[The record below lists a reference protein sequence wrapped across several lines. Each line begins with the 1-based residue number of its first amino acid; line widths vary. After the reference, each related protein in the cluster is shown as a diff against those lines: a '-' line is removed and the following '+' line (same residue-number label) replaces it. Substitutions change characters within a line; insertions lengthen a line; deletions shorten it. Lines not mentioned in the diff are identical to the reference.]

1 MILVLKNVYIITEI
15 STDKILFSVTQPEP
29 GGFAVPHTVQ
39 AEAGRVC
46 GGHEHN
52 PLPPRPR
59 LPRPQLCQRQSA
71 GNSACRPR
79 LAHQKTKGKIGF
91 RRKDNYLNN
100 EFIKVRNSKM
110 QNQFTYQLFV
120 KI

>member
-1 MILVLKNVYIITEI
+1 M
-15 STDKILFSVTQPEP
+15 
-29 GGFAVPHTVQ
+29 PHIVQ

-59 LPRPQLCQRQSA
+59 LPRPQLCQRQPAS
-71 GNSACRPR
+71 NRACRPR

-91 RRKDNYLNN
+91 KKR
-100 EFIKVRNSKM
+100 
-110 QNQFTYQLFV
+110 QLFE
-120 KI
+120 KNN